1 MTTSLRSRVGVS
13 LGLGLGTLA
22 LLICALPWV
31 PATRKTL
38 GITGIW
44 VDPSPYYLASLMTAV
59 AGLIA
64 TALLVKHG
72 EFRVWKIFALVL
84 GTVGGL
90 SAFASLALSAIV
102 SIGMAS

>member
-22 LLICALPWV
+22 LLICALPWI

-38 GITGIW
+38 AITGIW
-44 VDPSPYYLASLMTAV
+44 VDPSPYYVASLTTAV

-64 TALLVKHG
+64 AAVVVQRG
-72 EFRVWKIFALVL
+72 EFRAWRIVAVVL